1 MRGLLSFVVRND
13 HSPSNYSSAHFE
25 ELQLLVKSNT
35 TPDPAVFNVCVCVC
49 VCCAGIVM
57 SVYPGTAVSGAVHG
71 VSGEHSSPSHPR
83 VVPQLPQ

>member
-35 TPDPAVFNVCVCVC
+35 PNPAVSVLVCVC
-49 VCCAGIVM
+49 VCCAGVVM

-71 VSGEHSSPSHPR
+71 VSGEHPSPSHPR
-83 VVPQLPQ
+83 VGPQLPQ

>member
-35 TPDPAVFNVCVCVC
+35 PDPAVFNVCVC
-49 VCCAGIVM
+49 CAGVVM